1 LCPDGAALLRARGS
15 GARRLPFGGNGF
27 CDRAVMF
34 VLLAALRATPAW
46 CLLRRRD
53 FALLWVG
60 ETVSQIG
67 DGLNKVALLW
77 FAYETS
83 HSALR
88 TSLIGVLQTVPP
100 LVLGPVIGVYLDRL
114 PKKPTMIVINLLHGV
129 LVALI
134 PLLYGLGALSLPLLY
149 GLVLVISVVSAFYG
163 PALMTALPLVAAG
176 EELRSANALIQSTS
190 MIGVLLGP
198 VVAGL
203 GIAAFGIANVLY
215 ADALTFL
222 FLVGCMAFVRVRRP
236 EAAAAL
242 PSCLA
247 DFTHSLREGL
257 DFLLRR
263 RRGILFLT
271 LVSGLQNLGASAFLF
286 LLPAVVSKDLA
297 LDAASLG
304 FIWSAFGA
312 GMLLAT
318 ALIAV
323 LKLKAKTL
331 LRIVFAALVLG
342 GVSIA
347 ALAYVQSRFAAAALM
362 VAIGFSAAAFNPVV
376 ITLLQDSTP
385 EALRARVLTAF
396 NTATTS
402 MAMLGMLGF
411 GWAADHVGQD
421 PAMIAIGAVLLFTA
435 FALMLVSRVG
445 SARELLLRDGVN
457 PGA

>member
-1 LCPDGAALLRARGS
+1 MS
-15 GARRLPFGGNGF
+15 G
-27 CDRAVMF
+27 
-34 VLLAALRATPAW
+34 LLAAVRKSPAW

-53 FALLWVG
+53 FALLWAG

-114 PKKPTMIVINLLHGV
+114 PKKPTMITINVLHGL

-134 PLLYGLGALSLPLLY
+134 PLLYGMGVLSLPLLY
-149 GLVLVISVVSAFYG
+149 ALVLLISIVSAFYG
-163 PALMTALPLVAAG
+163 PALMTALPLVADG
-176 EELRSANALIQSTS
+176 EELRPANALIQSTS

-215 ADALTFL
+215 ADAFTFL
-222 FLVGCMAFVRVRRP
+222 FLVVCMLFVRVRKP
-236 EAAAAL
+236 EVRAAL

-247 DFTHSLREGL
+247 DFTHALREGM
-257 DFLLRR
+257 DFLLHR

-318 ALIAV
+318 GLIAV
-323 LKLKAKTL
+323 LRLKPRTL
-331 LRIVFAALVLG
+331 LRVVFVALVLG
-342 GVSIA
+342 GVSIG
-347 ALAYVQSRFAAAALM
+347 ALAYVQSKFAAAALM

-376 ITLLQDSTP
+376 MTLLQDATP
-385 EALRARVLTAF
+385 EGLRARVLTAF

-402 MAMLGMLGF
+402 MAMLGMLAF
-411 GWAADHVGQD
+411 GWAADRVGQD
-421 PAMIAIGAVLLFTA
+421 PTMIAIGGVLLSTA
-435 FALMLVSRVG
+435 VALMVVSRIG
-445 SARELLLRDGVN
+445 AARDLLLNDGVN

>member
-1 LCPDGAALLRARGS
+1 
-15 GARRLPFGGNGF
+15 
-27 CDRAVMF
+27 M
-34 VLLAALRATPAW
+34 
-46 CLLRRRD
+46 
-53 FALLWVG
+53 
-60 ETVSQIG
+60 SQIG

-77 FAYETS
+77 FAYQTS

-114 PKKPTMIVINLLHGV
+114 PKKPAMIVINVLHGL

-134 PLLYGLGALSLPLLY
+134 PLLYGFGMLSLPLLY

-163 PALMTALPLVAAG
+163 PALMSAVPLVASG
-176 EELRSANALIQSTS
+176 EELRPANALIQSTS

-203 GIAAFGIANVLY
+203 GIAGFGIANVLY
-215 ADALTFL
+215 ADALTFA
-222 FLVGCMAFVRVRRP
+222 FLVVCMAFVRVREP
-236 EAAAAL
+236 EEAAAP
-242 PSCLA
+242 PSCFA
-247 DFTHSLREGL
+247 DFAQSLREGL
-257 DFLLRR
+257 DFLLRKQ
-263 RRGILFLT
+263 RGILFLT

-286 LLPAVVSKDLA
+286 LLPAVIRKDLD
-297 LDAASLG
+297 LDAVSLG
-304 FIWSAFGA
+304 FIWSAFGC

-318 ALIAV
+318 GFIAF
-323 LKLKAKTL
+323 LKLKPKTL
-331 LRIVFAALVLG
+331 LRVVFAALVLG

-347 ALAYVQSRFAAAALM
+347 GLAYVKSKFAAAALM

-385 EALRARVLTAF
+385 EGLRARVITAF

-411 GWAADHVGQD
+411 GWAADRVGQD
-421 PAMIAIGAVLLFTA
+421 PTMIAIGAVLLSTA
-435 FALMLVSRVG
+435 FALMLVSRVS
-445 SARELLLRDGVN
+445 SARELLLHDN
-457 PGA
+457 A

>member
-1 LCPDGAALLRARGS
+1 MERW
-15 GARRLPFGGNGF
+15 
-27 CDRAVMF
+27 
-34 VLLAALRATPAW
+34 LAAFRASPAW

-53 FALLWVG
+53 FALLWSG

-77 FAYETS
+77 FAYQTS

-100 LVLGPVIGVYLDRL
+100 LALGPVIGVYLDRL
-114 PKKPTMIVINLLHGV
+114 PKKKTMIVINLLHGA

-134 PLLYGLGALSLPLLY
+134 PLLYGFGLLSLPLLY
-149 GLVLVISVVSAFYG
+149 ALVLVISIVSAFYG
-163 PALMTALPLVAAG
+163 PALMTALPLVASPT
-176 EELRSANALIQSTS
+176 ELRPANALIQGTS

-198 VVAGL
+198 VVAGFGISVL
-203 GIAAFGIANVLY
+203 GIADVLY
-215 ADALTFL
+215 ADALTFV
-222 FLVGCMAFVRVRRP
+222 FLVVCMAFVRVRAP
-236 EAAAAL
+236 ENA
-242 PSCLA
+242 PSVPGCFA
-247 DFTHSLREGL
+247 DFARSLREGL

-286 LLPAVVSKDLA
+286 LLPAVVRKDLA
-297 LDAASLG
+297 LDALSLG

-318 ALIAV
+318 ALIAL
-323 LKLKAKTL
+323 LKLKPRTL
-331 LRIVFAALVLG
+331 LHVVFAALVLG
-342 GVSIA
+342 GFSIGG
-347 ALAYVQSRFAAAALM
+347 LAYVKSKFAAAALM

-385 EALRARVLTAF
+385 EGLRARVLTAF

-411 GWAADHVGQD
+411 GWAADRVGQN
-421 PAMIAIGAVLLFTA
+421 PAMIAIGGVLLSTA
-435 FALMLVSRVG
+435 VALMLVSRVS
-445 SARELLLRDGVN
+445 SARELLLHEGV
-457 PGA
+457 